1 VPGLRAAG
9 AAVLV
14 GLIAGL
20 YFAVWLHWPTFLAVA
35 VGAFMA
41 LVLLMIATSL
51 GEDPAAADAAWR
63 AAAPDLI
70 RAPGAAS
77 DERTA
82 APPTAGDSASSAD
95 RG

>member
-1 VPGLRAAG
+1 VPGARAAG
-9 AAVLV
+9 AGVLV

-41 LVLLMIATSL
+41 LVLLMIASSL

-63 AAAPDLI
+63 AAAPDLTH
-70 RAPGAAS
+70 APGARDEAPAATAS
-77 DERTA
+77 
-82 APPTAGDSASSAD
+82 AGDPVTPD
-95 RG
+95 RP